1 MQRTASYATL
11 CVWRFSLTVRA
22 AHGLSGHFQKG
33 LSMGREFGTT
43 FSYDVP
49 RVLAFYQD
57 VLDDDGNSLGW
68 RTVAWGL
75 RRKDGWTVSFGV
87 DDPPSIRLWQNVED
101 ALLEMDAYIDTP
113 EPRPRFEHMPPPPPM
128 LADASPADMTMDD

>member
-1 MQRTASYATL
+1 MKGQAT
-11 CVWRFSLTVRA
+11 
-22 AHGLSGHFQKG
+22 
-33 LSMGREFGTT
+33 MGREFGTT

-101 ALLEMDAYIDTP
+101 ALIEMDAYIDTP
-113 EPRPRFEHMPPPPPM
+113 EPKARYDQVVPPPPPPN
-128 LADASPADMTMDD
+128 LVEVNGADAATAET

>member
-1 MQRTASYATL
+1 
-11 CVWRFSLTVRA
+11 
-22 AHGLSGHFQKG
+22 
-33 LSMGREFGTT
+33 MGREFGTT
-43 FSYDVP
+43 FSYDAP

-101 ALLEMDAYIDTP
+101 AMVGMDAYIDTP
-113 EPRPRFEHMPPPPPM
+113 EPRPRFEYTAPLPPPAGNDQPSETTV
-128 LADASPADMTMDD
+128 DK

>member
-1 MQRTASYATL
+1 M
-11 CVWRFSLTVRA
+11 
-22 AHGLSGHFQKG
+22 
-33 LSMGREFGTT
+33 MGREFGTP

-87 DDPPSIRLWQNVED
+87 DDPPSIRLWQSVEH
-101 ALLEMDAYIDTP
+101 AMVEMDAYVDTP
-113 EPRPRFEHMPPPPPM
+113 EPRGRYDQLFPPPQAAAQLPQAAQKPQ
-128 LADASPADMTMDD
+128 ATEAPEAVASKGDR